1 MTTEEALNKI
11 NPVINNRYKILKL
24 DYKNKYTKV
33 ECLCN
38 SCNNIWTT
46 TYTSLYNQKSG
57 CPKCK
62 LITISNK
69 KKFTQEMAEAKLDE
83 ISKNKYTY
91 KPFRYTTNGK
101 TRVFCKCL
109 KCNHKWETSYMKLTS
124 ALTGCPKCV
133 IENNKEKYKL
143 NIVEVLNNLNKVSKD
158 KYIYNLEKYENL
170 YSLVSCKCLKCN
182 HKWDSS
188 YIQLVKHKS
197 GCPKCAIKTRSL
209 KLLYTQE
216 EAVNKMK
223 SLKPNCDFSK
233 FKYIRS
239 DVKGLVIC
247 ENKHEW
253 MISLDNFIQNKGC
266 PKCNLSGHS
275 KPEKEIVNFIKSFY
289 NGKLIE
295 NNRNIILNEYS
306 NNYLELDIYLP
317 DINLAIEFNGRYWH
331 SDEMIKE
338 NKNWFNSADEYHQ
351 YKTRKC
357 KEKDIELIHID
368 EKDYIK
374 NKNEILNNIKNKISK
389 LNAY

>member
-69 KKFTQEMAEAKLDE
+69 KKFTQEMAEDKLDE

-91 KPFRYTTNGK
+91 KPFTYTTNGK
-101 TRVFCKCL
+101 TRISCKCL
-109 KCNHKWETSYMKLTS
+109 KCNHRWETSYMKLTS
-124 ALTGCPKCV
+124 ARTGCPKCV

-143 NIVEVLNNLNKVSKD
+143 NINDVINNLDKVSKD
-158 KYIYNLEKYENL
+158 KYSYNLEKYENS
-170 YSLVSCKCLKCN
+170 YSLVNCKCLECN
-182 HKWDSS
+182 HKWNSP
-188 YIQLVKHKS
+188 YIQLVKNKS
-197 GCPKCAIKTRSL
+197 SCPKCAIKIRSS

-223 SLKPNCDFSK
+223 LLKPNYDFSK

-253 MISLDNFIQNKGC
+253 LISLDNFIQNKGC
-266 PKCNLSGHS
+266 PKCSMAGYS
-275 KPEKEIVNFIKSFY
+275 KAEKEIVEFINTFY
-289 NGKLIE
+289 NNKVEE
-295 NNRNIILNEYS
+295 NNRSIILNEYS
-306 NNYLELDIYLP
+306 GNYLEIDIYLP
-317 DINLAIEFNGRYWH
+317 DINLAIEFNGKYWH
-331 SDEMIKE
+331 SDKMIKE
-338 NKNWFNSADEYHQ
+338 NRTGFNSAEEYHN
-351 YKTRKC
+351 YKYDKC
-357 KEKDIELIHID
+357 NKLNIELIHVD

>member
-1 MTTEEALNKI
+1 
-11 NPVINNRYKILKL
+11 
-24 DYKNKYTKV
+24 
-33 ECLCN
+33 
-38 SCNNIWTT
+38 
-46 TYTSLYNQKSG
+46 
-57 CPKCK
+57 
-62 LITISNK
+62 
-69 KKFTQEMAEAKLDE
+69 
-83 ISKNKYTY
+83 
-91 KPFRYTTNGK
+91 
-101 TRVFCKCL
+101 
-109 KCNHKWETSYMKLTS
+109 
-124 ALTGCPKCV
+124 
-133 IENNKEKYKL
+133 
-143 NIVEVLNNLNKVSKD
+143 
-158 KYIYNLEKYENL
+158 
-170 YSLVSCKCLKCN
+170 
-182 HKWDSS
+182 
-188 YIQLVKHKS
+188 
-197 GCPKCAIKTRSL
+197 
-209 KLLYTQE
+209 
-216 EAVNKMK
+216 MK

-306 NNYLELDIYLP
+306 GNYLELDIYLP

-331 SDEMIKE
+331 NDEMIKE
-338 NKNWFNSADEYHQ
+338 NKNGFNTAEEYHQ

-389 LNAY
+389 LNAILISIII